1 MIRREVGGSHIGW
14 LAISLVTEGFLRSV
28 DHVEETIFILFPLE
42 EFTHSHG
49 DAGHAAL
56 VDQQEEGLIG
66 VQLHTASI
74 GKWRDHKKDD
84 AINAA
89 LHKEM

>member
-1 MIRREVGGSHIGW
+1 
-14 LAISLVTEGFLRSV
+14 
-28 DHVEETIFILFPLE
+28 
-42 EFTHSHG
+42 
-49 DAGHAAL
+49 L

-84 AINAA
+84 EINAA
-89 LHKEM
+89 LHKKM